1 MLEDYRINGIAKI
14 ASAETGFITAVDTLR
29 PDATVVKGAFVA
41 SCFDD
46 ALNTTSCAL
55 FRIRICI
62 FDKVSLQYLL
72 RHWDAKCCT

>member
-55 FRIRICI
+55 FRIRQSQSAILTPPLGC
-62 FDKVSLQYLL
+62 KVLHLACL
-72 RHWDAKCCT
+72 